1 MGHSRPMDQGLAAV
15 LGASV
20 AVVGTLATAV
30 LTYTAARRQTSDQT
44 RAEQVQRLRDER
56 RSAYLALL
64 EATEPID
71 RVMHAVAP
79 EYRNNVFASDSPDWS
94 AIIVLAEEVYGASQ
108 MLYRLHPKIQLV
120 GPDEIEKSSDKLWR
134 QVRSFHEELFRL
146 ADTQTFPGESDSRL
160 SNIIDQIEM
169 EKERFAIEARNVLQE
184 KGL

>member
-1 MGHSRPMDQGLAAV
+1 MDQGLAAV
-15 LGASV
+15 LRASV

-94 AIIVLAEEVYGASQ
+94 AIAALAEEAYGASQ
-108 MLYRLHPKIQLV
+108 VLYRLHPKIQLI
-120 GPDEIEKSSDKLWR
+120 GPDEIAYASDGLWR
-134 QVRSFHEELFRL
+134 KVRSLHEELFKL
-146 ADTQTFPGESDSRL
+146 ADTQTFPEEPDSHL
-160 SNIIDQIEM
+160 SNIVDQIEI
-169 EKERFAIEARNVLQE
+169 EKERFAIEARNILQG

>member
-1 MGHSRPMDQGLAAV
+1 MDQGVSAV

-30 LTYTAARRQTSDQT
+30 LTYTAARRQTSDQA

-79 EYRNNVFASDSPDWS
+79 EYRNNVFASDSPDWPAIS
-94 AIIVLAEEVYGASQ
+94 ALAEEVYGASQ
-108 MLYRLHPKIQLV
+108 VLYRLHSKIQLV
-120 GPDEIEKSSDKLWR
+120 GPDYIENASDGIWR
-134 QVRSFHEELFRL
+134 QVRSLHEELFIL
-146 ADTQTFPGESDSRL
+146 ADTQICPEEPDSRL
-160 SNIIDQIEM
+160 SNIVDKLEM
-169 EKERFAIEARNVLQE
+169 EKERFAIGARNILQG
-184 KGL
+184 KGI

>member
-1 MGHSRPMDQGLAAV
+1 MDQGLAAV

-30 LTYTAARRQTSDQT
+30 VTYAAARRQTSDQT

-94 AIIVLAEEVYGASQ
+94 AITALAEEVYGASQ
-108 MLYRLHPKIQLV
+108 VLYRLHSKIQLV
-120 GPDEIEKSSDKLWR
+120 GPDEIEHASDKLWR
-134 QVRSFHEELFRL
+134 EVRSLHEELFQL
-146 ADTQTFPGESDSRL
+146 ADTQKIPEEPDSRL
-160 SNIIDQIEM
+160 SNIVDQLEK
-169 EKERFAIEARNVLQE
+169 EKERFAIVARDILQE
-184 KGL
+184 KGF